1 MTGIVTRRRP
11 SSPFTFVGVLPTA
24 AVAGVVAAALA
35 ACGPTASSG
44 DPSTAAS
51 PGSGPAGATPAPAAP
66 AAGPASS
73 SSAGADVSQPP
84 AQAPLAAVATSG
96 FTEPVEL
103 VLRDAAALDAAWR
116 TLHAGAPA
124 EAPPAVDF
132 ARRMVVL
139 LAIGERSSGGHDVR
153 FDEIVATG
161 DGATVRYTVTSP
173 GASCMTTMAITSP
186 AVAVQVARVAGA
198 VRFERREVVRAC

>member
-1 MTGIVTRRRP
+1 MTAIVTRRRP
-11 SSPFTFVGVLPTA
+11 SSVLARVVGALPAA
-24 AVAGVVAAALA
+24 AVVGVVAAVLA
-35 ACGPTASSG
+35 ACGPTTQSG
-44 DPSTAAS
+44 DPAPAS
-51 PGSGPAGATPAPAAP
+51 PTDTVPVPAAPAPAAEP
-66 AAGPASS
+66 APSP
-73 SSAGADVSQPP
+73 SAGADVSQPP

-103 VLRDAAALDAAWR
+103 VLRDAAALATAWR

-132 ARRMVVL
+132 ARQMVVL

-153 FDEIVATG
+153 VDEIVATG

-186 AVAVQVARVAGA
+186 AVAVPVARAAGA
-198 VRFERREVVRAC
+198 VRFERREVVREC